1 MFVELTKNEDG
12 GPLIVNLSQI
22 ATAESHPEGGTR
34 LLLIVGSDRHVAENL
49 EVVKDKLRKHLQFVD
64 N

>member
-22 ATAESHPEGGTR
+22 STAETHPEGGSR
-34 LLLIVGSDRHVAENL
+34 LLLSGGSERHVAENL
-49 EVVKDKLRKHLQFVD
+49 EIVKDELRRHLQYVD
-64 N
+64 D

>member
-12 GPLIVNLSQI
+12 GPPIVNLSQT

-34 LLLIVGSDRHVAENL
+34 LLLIVGRDRHIGENL
-49 EVVKDKLRKHLQFVD
+49 EVVKDELRRHPQFVED
-64 N
+64 